1 MALSILARPAAS
13 PLIVS
18 SPLQASVIVST
29 YNQPDWLEKC
39 LWGFGYQ
46 TRRDFE
52 VVIADDGSDQ
62 ATRARAES
70 VCEALDLTLNYVWHP
85 DDGFQKCRI
94 LNKAILA
101 ARSDY
106 LIFTD
111 GDCIPKPDF
120 IATHLGLRA
129 PGRFLSGGYFKLP
142 MSTSQ
147 AITQEDVASG
157 RVFDGK
163 WLRAHGVTAPWNK
176 LLKITATPRQAWW
189 ANRLTPA
196 NRSWNGNNSSTW
208 RDLAIQTGG
217 FDERMGYGGQ
227 DREFGERLMN
237 AGVRPIMMRYSTGM
251 LHLDH
256 SRGYRNEEGI
266 RKNRA
271 IRAETRKQKMTR
283 TAFGLNLH
291 AD

>member
-1 MALSILARPAAS
+1 MTERYES
-13 PLIVS
+13 
-18 SPLQASVIVST
+18 SVIIST

-46 TRRDFE
+46 SDRRFE
-52 VVIADDGSDQ
+52 IVIADDGSQ
-62 ATRARAES
+62 PATRARAEA
-70 VCEALDLTLNYVWHP
+70 VCTELDLPLNYVWHA
-85 DDGFQKCRI
+85 DNGFQKCRI

-120 IATHLGLRA
+120 IATHLSMRR
-129 PGRFLSGGYFKLP
+129 PGHFLSGGYFKLP
-142 MSTSQ
+142 MSTSKRIDQ
-147 AITQEDVASG
+147 DDVRSG
-157 RVFDGK
+157 RVFAQE
-163 WLRAHGVTAPWNK
+163 WLRAHDVTAPWNK

-196 NRSWNGNNSSTW
+196 TRSWNGNNSSTW
-208 RDLAIQTGG
+208 RDLAIQVGG
-217 FDERMGYGGQ
+217 YDERMGYGGQ

-237 AGVRPIMMRYSTGM
+237 TGIKPIMMRYSTGM

-266 RKNRA
+266 RNNRA
-271 IRAETRKQKMTR
+271 IRAETKAQRR
-283 TAFGLNLH
+283 TVTEFGLNLH
-291 AD
+291 AAD

>member
-1 MALSILARPAAS
+1 MTDRHES
-13 PLIVS
+13 
-18 SPLQASVIVST
+18 SVIIST

-39 LWGFGYQ
+39 LWGFAYQ
-46 TRRDFE
+46 RDRRFE
-52 VVIADDGSDQ
+52 VVIADDGSRPE
-62 ATRARAES
+62 TRQRAEA
-70 VCEALDLTLNYVWHP
+70 VCDHFDLPLNYVWHE

-120 IATHLGLRA
+120 IATHLSMRR
-129 PGRFLSGGYFKLP
+129 PGHFLSGGYFKLP
-142 MSTSQ
+142 MSTSEC
-147 AITQEDVASG
+147 IGEDDVASG
-157 RVFDGK
+157 RVFDGA
-163 WLRAHGVTAPWNK
+163 WLRAHDVTAPWNK
-176 LLKITATPRQAWW
+176 LLKITATPRQARW

-208 RDLAIQTGG
+208 RSLAIQVGG

-237 AGVRPIMMRYSTGM
+237 AGIKPIMMRYSTGM

-271 IRAETRKQKMTR
+271 IRAETRQSRR
-283 TAFGLNLH
+283 TVTEFGLNLH
-291 AD
+291 EATPPS

>member
-1 MALSILARPAAS
+1 MTERYES
-13 PLIVS
+13 
-18 SPLQASVIVST
+18 SVIIST

-39 LWGFGYQ
+39 LWGFAYQ
-46 TRRDFE
+46 TDRRFE
-52 VVIADDGSDQ
+52 IVIADDGSEPETRQKAEAVCQ
-62 ATRARAES
+62 A
-70 VCEALDLTLNYVWHP
+70 LGLPLNYVWHP

-106 LIFTD
+106 LLFTD

-120 IATHLGLRA
+120 IATHLTLRR
-129 PGRFLSGGYFKLP
+129 PGHFLSGGYFKLP
-142 MSTSQ
+142 MSTSRLISQ
-147 AITQEDVASG
+147 DDVATG
-157 RVFDGK
+157 RAFTAA
-163 WLRAHGVTAPWNK
+163 WLRAHDVTAPWNK
-176 LLKITATPRQAWW
+176 LLKVTATPRQAWW
-189 ANRLTPA
+189 ANRITPA

-208 RDLAIQTGG
+208 RDLAVQVGG

-237 AGVRPIMMRYSTGM
+237 AGIRPIMMRYSTGM

-271 IRAETRKQKMTR
+271 IRAETRRLKLTR
-283 TAFGLNLH
+283 TVHGLPLES
-291 AD
+291 AAAPVVSR

>member
-1 MALSILARPAAS
+1 MALSILARPAFPPS
-13 PLIVS
+13 IVS
-18 SPLQASVIVST
+18 SPLQASVIIST

-62 ATRARAES
+62 AARARAES

-120 IATHLGLRA
+120 IATHLDLRA

-176 LLKITATPRQAWW
+176 LLKIPATPRQAWW